1 MSTSIAH
8 DLERKKNAL
17 EKLVDALTT
26 DVQKLKRD
34 IRTLNEAPARID
46 ISGPAGQLGESLVDM
61 ARTTRKAERLMRDVG
76 MEELNSKLKKLILE
90 IKELLLLVKDE
101 DSLAEGFE
109 VTSEEQG
116 DELKLNVKFK
126 REF

>member
-1 MSTSIAH
+1 
-8 DLERKKNAL
+8 
-17 EKLVDALTT
+17 
-26 DVQKLKRD
+26 
-34 IRTLNEAPARID
+34 
-46 ISGPAGQLGESLVDM
+46 
-61 ARTTRKAERLMRDVG
+61 

>member
-1 MSTSIAH
+1 M
-8 DLERKKNAL
+8 
-17 EKLVDALTT
+17 
-26 DVQKLKRD
+26 
-34 IRTLNEAPARID
+34 
-46 ISGPAGQLGESLVDM
+46 DM